1 MTPKLHFPCT
11 GLACHLLHIDSAQ
24 KRTHTSR
31 GPMFESWAVR
41 EAVKHRWN
49 EGLDSGL
56 HFWGDNHGTEVDLMF
71 EHAGPLHETSPI
83 SPALHPD
90 PNLYMRRRAADHPQ
104 VHGRSPPSR
113 CR

>member
-56 HFWGDNHGTEVDLMF
+56 HFWGDNHVTEVDLM
-71 EHAGPLHETSPI
+71 
-83 SPALHPD
+83 
-90 PNLYMRRRAADHPQ
+90 RR
-104 VHGRSPPSR
+104 RSPPSAWAQSAKPLPVTGKPAGTPMR
-113 CR
+113 